1 MIRRIHRK
9 SNNSRNSVKR
19 FEAGRSNSRSR
30 NVRNTRSRRFETQHV
45 NNRRLRRRFEAF
57 ETQGKF
63 EASIRE
69 LQKLAR
75 DIRSE
80 YGDDVAD
87 EINVVFWAKDGTGTP
102 CLVEGSY
109 NYWSGDEE
117 LTFSELADGAV
128 PSSFISKLDRYIEK
142 EPEYIA
148 MFLAE
153 HVANAVR
160 DDLNLDADWQELK
173 DIMWKEGD
181 RDIDFDALV
190 SYVRDN
196 FDVDEDDLDEMDYDS
211 YAADHEE
218 SFLSYGWEYS
228 TVNQGNLWY
237 GRTNHVEGPTFGE
250 VIMVGGSSEDI
261 REWDGAH
268 SEEDINEKGL
278 RKLADAIA
286 QGKTERP
293 RW

>member
-1 MIRRIHRK
+1 
-9 SNNSRNSVKR
+9 
-19 FEAGRSNSRSR
+19 
-30 NVRNTRSRRFETQHV
+30 
-45 NNRRLRRRFEAF
+45 
-57 ETQGKF
+57 
-63 EASIRE
+63 
-69 LQKLAR
+69 
-75 DIRSE
+75 
-80 YGDDVAD
+80 
-87 EINVVFWAKDGTGTP
+87 
-102 CLVEGSY
+102 
-109 NYWSGDEE
+109 
-117 LTFSELADGAV
+117 
-128 PSSFISKLDRYIEK
+128 
-142 EPEYIA
+142 

-181 RDIDFDALV
+181 MGIDFDALV
-190 SYVRDN
+190 SYVRDH

-228 TVNQGNLWY
+228 TVNQGNLFY

-261 REWDGAH
+261 REWDGNYE

-286 QGKTERP
+286 QGKTESP

>member
-1 MIRRIHRK
+1 MIRRIPRN

-19 FEAGRSNSRSR
+19 FESGRSNSRSR
-30 NVRNTRSRRFETQHV
+30 NVRNTRNRRCETQHV

-57 ETQGKF
+57 ESQDNF
-63 EASIRE
+63 EQAYLE
-69 LQKLAR
+69 LQSVAKKLVK
-75 DIRSE
+75 E
-80 YGDDVAD
+80 YGEEVTD
-87 EINVVFWAKDGTGTP
+87 EMNVVFWAKDGDGTP
-102 CLVEGSY
+102 CLVEGAY
-109 NYWSGDEE
+109 NYWSGDAE
-117 LTFSELADGAV
+117 LTMTEIANGER
-128 PSSFISKLDRYIEK
+128 PNGFISKLDRFIEK
-142 EPEYIA
+142 EPEYVA

-153 HVANAVR
+153 HVAHAVR
-160 DDLNLDADWQELK
+160 DDLNLGADWQELR

-181 RDIDFDALV
+181 MGIDFDALV

-196 FDVDEDDLDEMDYDS
+196 FDVDEDDIDEMDYDS

-228 TVNQGNLWY
+228 TVNQGNLFY

-261 REWDGAH
+261 REWDGNYE
-268 SEEDINEKGL
+268 SEDINEKGL

-286 QGKTERP
+286 QGKTESP